1 MGEIDSKTERIILA
15 FIVCITCILSLV
27 IYRIPVD
34 LLSVRMIYVLVAVL
48 VIAILAMVCLSY
60 IFHVYKSY
68 AEIRREEKLL
78 KIRQEYELEK
88 EKKLIDLRDLS
99 KVKDLEHKKQAM
111 HIELENYKAKEM
123 FKKDNGLE

>member
-27 IYRIPVD
+27 IYRIPGV
-34 LLSVRMIYVLVAVL
+34 LLSVWMVYVLLAVL
-48 VIAILAMVCLSY
+48 VIAVLAIICLSY
-60 IFHVYKSY
+60 VFYVCKGHADIEREGELL
-68 AEIRREEKLL
+68 EIRQK
-78 KIRQEYELEK
+78 YELEK
-88 EKKLIDLRDLS
+88 ERELIGLRDLA
-99 KVKDLEHKKQAM
+99 KLKDLEHKKQAM